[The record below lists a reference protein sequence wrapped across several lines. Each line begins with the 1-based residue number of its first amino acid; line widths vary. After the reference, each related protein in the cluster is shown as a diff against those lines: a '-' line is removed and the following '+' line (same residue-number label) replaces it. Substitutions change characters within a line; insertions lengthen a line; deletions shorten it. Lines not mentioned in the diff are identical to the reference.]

1 MADAPT
7 AEEMAAAA
15 AALGAVG
22 AGGSKRPRSPLD
34 DEEEEE
40 EDESVEGPSL
50 SELEAAADSA
60 MSGAPRGTLNHR
72 GRRVAGVP
80 LTVGVKTQV
89 RGADENMSSSESGV
103 RRAGH
108 LPLPSGPSDYEGR
121 GPGASATREETT
133 SRFGTGGTARHGES
147 V

>member
-22 AGGSKRPRSPLD
+22 AGGTKRPRSPLD
-34 DEEEEE
+34 DDDEEED
-40 EDESVEGPSL
+40 DESVEGPSL

-89 RGADENMSSSESGV
+89 RGADENMSSSESGKW
-103 RRAGH
+103 RTGH
-108 LPLPSGPSDYEGR
+108 LPLPPRETYHEGR
-121 GPGASATREETT
+121 GSGAGVT
-133 SRFGTGGTARHGES
+133 
-147 V
+147 

>member
-22 AGGSKRPRSPLD
+22 GGTKRPRSPLD
-34 DEEEEE
+34 DDEDEED
-40 EDESVEGPSL
+40 DESVEGPSL

-108 LPLPSGPSDYEGR
+108 LPLPPGETYHEGGR
-121 GPGASATREETT
+121 PGAGAT
-133 SRFGTGGTARHGES
+133 
-147 V
+147 